1 MPEIQVLPHAEQ
13 CPGGTSVV
21 ALAGVTL
28 LDNLLRV
35 GLPVPHACERSV
47 ACATCRIEI
56 VAGLAALAQA
66 SEEERRLL
74 RRPLCNMPGLRL
86 ACQATMPDSDLV
98 IRLL

>member
-1 MPEIQVLPHAEQ
+1 M
-13 CPGGTSVV
+13 V

-28 LDNLLRV
+28 LDNLLRA

-56 VAGLAALAQA
+56 VVGLSALAQA
-66 SEEERRLL
+66 SEQERRLL
-74 RRPLCNMPGLRL
+74 RRPLGQMPALRL
-86 ACQATMPDSDLV
+86 ACQASMPDTDLV